1 MRSASFRQR
10 QTPVRVIGLKRDGQ
24 WGKLGEPSEELAAA
38 EITPV
43 GTASTPSP
51 LDRVNRPCPAEPS
64 QTNPLRRSVVRHRCG
79 GRVAGMTSK
88 IAGEP
93 HTPRKSWDPNR
104 QIGSPFGSPRPA
116 PASPLYQRLS
126 SPLHQPL
133 RASHQNPHH
142 RAHPVHLRRASSMR
156 RPGLPD
162 ALQPLGRAWASAG
175 APMHPALPAGHR
187 WCLARHARLGAC
199 ATSRRG
205 LSQRQGYSP
214 LGDAPLGV
222 FRQLRSHPCPFPAF
236 AGWTLPTIA

>member
-1 MRSASFRQR
+1 
-10 QTPVRVIGLKRDGQ
+10 
-24 WGKLGEPSEELAAA
+24 
-38 EITPV
+38 
-43 GTASTPSP
+43 
-51 LDRVNRPCPAEPS
+51 
-64 QTNPLRRSVVRHRCG
+64 
-79 GRVAGMTSK
+79 MTSK

-93 HTPRKSWDPNR
+93 HTPREKAVAASYEAGIERNDLVVETR
-104 QIGSPFGSPRPA
+104 QPLQIFADQYWIEAGSPD
-116 PASPLYQRLS
+116 ASPLHQRIS

-205 LSQRQGYSP
+205 LSQGQRYSP
-214 LGDAPLGV
+214 IGQPPLG
-222 FRQLRSHPCPFPAF
+222 FFLQLRSHPFPFPSPTFA